1 SPPVHDVV
9 QLVSSHMQSAPLC
22 SCYEQGRVPLCLA
35 AASWIGGFVITL
47 VTILFMANLTF
58 CSPNETD
65 NFFCDFTPLLKLACS
80 DTYLFEKVSFFLS
93 STLMLV
99 PFLLIVLSYIYILS
113 AILNRLSTA
122 GPQKAIFHFHFLDL
136 SMTHYALTPSLPL
149 NQWSPNWGACTPGAA
164 RDDPRWC
171 VAAGALLD
179 GTPPFLFFGS
189 SSAHIHCLPQVFQ
202 SSSGG
207 GASAAG
213 LPVFTLG
220 RRDPALQGRGSWCT
234 DPAGAGSVGRRH
246 SALDGGH
253 LRL

>member
-9 QLVSSHMQSAPLC
+9 RPVSSHMQSTPLC

-122 GPQKAIFHFHFLDL
+122 GPQKAIFHFQFLDL
-136 SMTHYALTPSLPL
+136 SMTHYVALDISHNLLVRCDLSSVCLGSIFCKSLPEML
-149 NQWSPNWGACTPGAA
+149 ENKVRRVLENKERSECEMTSLPGKETK
-164 RDDPRWC
+164 DGGGTTEHDCGW
-171 VAAGALLD
+171 AAG
-179 GTPPFLFFGS
+179 S
-189 SSAHIHCLPQVFQ
+189 
-202 SSSGG
+202 
-207 GASAAG
+207 
-213 LPVFTLG
+213 
-220 RRDPALQGRGSWCT
+220 
-234 DPAGAGSVGRRH
+234 
-246 SALDGGH
+246 
-253 LRL
+253 

>member
-1 SPPVHDVV
+1 APAIAGMPYRGVLAYFHLWVALSPPVHDF
-9 QLVSSHMQSAPLC
+9 LRLISSHMQSAPLC

-35 AASWIGGFVITL
+35 AASWIGGFAITL

-58 CSPNETD
+58 CSPNEID

-80 DTYLFEKVSFFLS
+80 DTYLFEKLSFFLS

-99 PFLLIVLSYIYILS
+99 PFLLTVLSYIYILS
-113 AILNRLSTA
+113 AILNCFSTA
-122 GPQKAIFHFHFLDL
+122 GPQKTIFHFQFLDL
-136 SMTHYALTPSLPL
+136 SMTHYVTLDISHNLSRTQPLTPSLPL

-189 SSAHIHCLPQVFQ
+189 SSAHVHRLPQVFR

-220 RRDPALQGRGSWCT
+220 
-234 DPAGAGSVGRRH
+234 
-246 SALDGGH
+246 
-253 LRL
+253 